1 MKNTSFSV
9 FLISAEFF
17 LAVLSASVGVLR
29 GYSLWYY
36 LIPIFF
42 LLIVVRDI
50 YLHCLHKKNEKL
62 LTKKQREIIE
72 TAASRR
78 NEDTDY

>member
-1 MKNTSFSV
+1 MKKTSFSV

-17 LAVLSASVGVLR
+17 LAVLSVSVGVLR

-36 LIPIFF
+36 VIPIFF
-42 LLIVVRDI
+42 LLIGVRDI
-50 YLHCLHKKNEKL
+50 YLHRLHKKNEKL